1 MKQGLLLTGYVFS
14 IIGIIAA
21 ATGGVM
27 GYVYVNTVVHI
38 VLLMYGCLSALTFMV
53 MLCIGED
60 F

>member
-1 MKQGLLLTGYVFS
+1 MKEGLLLIGFVFS

-21 ATGGVM
+21 AAGTVL
-27 GYVYVNTVVHI
+27 GYVYVNNVVHSI
-38 VLLMYGCLSALTFMV
+38 LLVYGCLSALTFMV

>member
-1 MKQGLLLTGYVFS
+1 MGFVFS

-21 ATGGVM
+21 AAGTVL
-27 GYVYVNTVVHI
+27 GYVYVNNVVHSI
-38 VLLMYGCLSALTFMV
+38 LLVYGCLSAFTFMV